1 MTAPLDHRAFE
12 APALAGPPPPIAAAE
27 LLSALRRRWAV
38 VALSGLLALGLAA
51 AALSRLPERYVA
63 QAELML
69 ESRAPRLAFDA
80 VLPEPALDAQAVASE
95 IRLVQ
100 SQRLLAEVVRTL
112 RLTEDAAFGAAR
124 SPGTATRLRAAA
136 EAWARARLGWAPP
149 APPPP
154 ETARGRELR
163 AVAALRRALSV
174 SRQGESRVIAV
185 QVESEDAATAAL
197 LANAVADRYV
207 VDQLQAKFEA
217 TERAAVFLTDR
228 LGEVSARL
236 EAAEAAAE
244 AARAGAAAGP
254 AGAQGAIRRRMA
266 ETAAALAGAEGRRAA
281 ALRGAMAALEREAGS
296 QARTEIALRQAERE
310 VAALSSLHEAILA
323 RLKETRVQAGLE
335 RPDARLI
342 AEAAPPQEPAAAN
355 ARLVLALSLAAGLA
369 FGASAAFV
377 LESAGGVHHSA
388 EAAERESGLPVLAA
402 LPRARDPVAQARSR
416 PASRLAEAVRE
427 LRAGVLAG
435 VEGPVTIA
443 VLSPG
448 PGEGKSSLAAMLA
461 ESCARLGRRTL
472 LVDADLRNP
481 SQAARFGLSGE
492 EDLGALLEGAALPEE
507 VIWEDPETGLSV
519 LPAQPAP
526 ARRAELLAGPA
537 FQAVLAG
544 LRGRFEVIVIDTPP
558 LLAVAD
564 ARLAAAAADR
574 SVLALRWGR
583 TTRAETRAALRALG
597 EAGARVAGLALTA
610 TPAGGDPR
618 PGRDGRGGRYGRF
631 AEYFED

>member
-1 MTAPLDHRAFE
+1 
-12 APALAGPPPPIAAAE
+12 
-27 LLSALRRRWAV
+27 
-38 VALSGLLALGLAA
+38 
-51 AALSRLPERYVA
+51 
-63 QAELML
+63 
-69 ESRAPRLAFDA
+69 
-80 VLPEPALDAQAVASE
+80 
-95 IRLVQ
+95 
-100 SQRLLAEVVRTL
+100 
-112 RLTEDAAFGAAR
+112 
-124 SPGTATRLRAAA
+124 
-136 EAWARARLGWAPP
+136 
-149 APPPP
+149 
-154 ETARGRELR
+154 
-163 AVAALRRALSV
+163 VAALRRALTV
-174 SRQGESRVIAV
+174 SQQGESRVIAV
-185 QVESEDAATAAL
+185 RVESEDAAKAAL
-197 LANAVADRYV
+197 LANAVADRYL

-244 AARAGAAAGP
+244 AARDGAAAGP
-254 AGAQGAIRRRMA
+254 GAPGAIRRRMA
-266 ETAAALAGAEGRRAA
+266 ETAAALAGAEGPRAA
-281 ALRGAMAALEREAGS
+281 ALREALAALEREAEA
-296 QARTEIALRQAERE
+296 QARAEIALRQAERE
-310 VAALSSLHEAILA
+310 VEALSALHEAILA
-323 RLKETRVQAGLE
+323 RLKETRAQAGLE

-342 AEAAPPQEPAAAN
+342 AEAAPPLEPSAAN
-355 ARLVLALSLAAGLA
+355 ARLVLALALAAGLG
-369 FGASAAFV
+369 FGAAGAFV

-388 EAAERESGLPVLAA
+388 EAAERETGLPVLAA
-402 LPRARDPVAQARSR
+402 LPRARDAAARARGR

-435 VEGPVTIA
+435 AEGPLTVA

-448 PGEGKSSLAAMLA
+448 AGEGKSSLAAMLA

-481 SQAARFGLSGE
+481 SQAGRYGLSGE
-492 EDLGALLEGAALPEE
+492 EDLGALLEGTALPEE
-507 VIWEDPETGLSV
+507 VIWEDPATGLSV

-537 FQAVLAG
+537 FPAALAG
-544 LRGRFEVIVIDTPP
+544 LRARFEVIVIDTPP

-583 TTRAETRAALRALG
+583 TTRAEVRAALRTLG

>member
-236 EAAEAAAE
+236 EAAEAAA
-244 AARAGAAAGP
+244 GP

-461 ESCARLGRRTL
+461 ESCAR
-472 LVDADLRNP
+472 
-481 SQAARFGLSGE
+481 
-492 EDLGALLEGAALPEE
+492 
-507 VIWEDPETGLSV
+507 
-519 LPAQPAP
+519 
-526 ARRAELLAGPA
+526 
-537 FQAVLAG
+537 
-544 LRGRFEVIVIDTPP
+544 RGRSEEHT
-558 LLAVAD
+558 
-564 ARLAAAAADR
+564 
-574 SVLALRWGR
+574 
-583 TTRAETRAALRALG
+583 
-597 EAGARVAGLALTA
+597 
-610 TPAGGDPR
+610 
-618 PGRDGRGGRYGRF
+618 
-631 AEYFED
+631 